1 MKEAFD
7 VKGMTCAACSARV
20 EQAVGKLDGVE
31 EASVNLLKNSL
42 MVTYREGATIGSQD
56 VIAAVD
62 KAGYQAARH
71 SELNG
76 DDFSQFEAASSGRG
90 SSPQPSSKANSIA
103 VQQYQDMRKRLIVSF
118 IFAIPLF
125 YLAMAHMV
133 GLPVPERFVGPDGAL
148 PFALTQLLLIIPI
161 VGVNFAYFRVGFRT
175 LFRGSPNMDSLIAI
189 GASAAII
196 YGTYA
201 IYRLAFATT
210 ASNTDLIH
218 RFAGDIYFESAG
230 TILALVT
237 LGKFFEARAKLK
249 TTDAITSLMDLAPKT
264 ACVVRDGSEVVVPI
278 EEVVPGE
285 LLVVKS
291 GEAIPLDGVVIEGAC
306 TVDESAITGE
316 SMPVEKSKGDTV
328 VGATIM
334 HSGFITMRV
343 TRIGGDTTLAQ
354 IIKLVDEAT
363 SSKAPIASMAD
374 RVSGVFVPIVIALAV
389 LVTGIWLLA
398 GFGIEFALSMG
409 ICVLVISCPCA
420 LGLATPTAIMVG
432 TGKGATHGILIKSAR
447 ALETAHH
454 VDSIV
459 LDKTG
464 TITEGTPT
472 VTDVVP
478 LRAVDDTA
486 NELMTV
492 DELLTAAGSIE
503 RFTEHPLG
511 QAIVARARE
520 HELKLAPMIS
530 DFEQHAG
537 AGISATLGDDPYLGG
552 NLRLLQ
558 QNAIS
563 IHTTVTV
570 PSSLLAENTASSSAT
585 GTAGDEVG
593 GGART
598 TITLVELRDHL
609 ATQGKTP
616 LFFARDRKLVGMI
629 ALADAV
635 KKTSREAISQLH
647 RMGLEVTMVTGDNN
661 MTAQAI
667 GKAVGVDNIVSD
679 VLPHDKDTIV
689 QRLQQEGKKV
699 AMVGDG
705 INDAPALARADVGLA
720 IGAGTDVALD
730 SADIVLMKSEL
741 LDVVNAI
748 KLSSATVR
756 NIKQNLFWALAYNVA
771 AIPIAAGIFYPAFGL
786 KLTPMIAALA
796 MSFSSV
802 FVVTNAL
809 RLRFFKPVEA
819 QEVLAGSGEE
829 ADSGDASTAEE
840 APEENAAEPESW
852 ETEEASDAR

>member
-1 MKEAFD
+1 MNHILDTPGGIRRIMVMKETFD
-7 VKGMTCAACSARV
+7 VTGMTCAACSTRV
-20 EQAVGKLDGVE
+20 ERAVSEIAGVE

-42 MVTYREGATIGSQD
+42 MVRYKDGSNTGAQD
-56 VIAAVD
+56 IISAVD
-62 KAGYQAARH
+62 KAGYQAALH
-71 SELNG
+71 SGFNG
-76 DDFSQFEAASSGRG
+76 DDAAQFDPDNTGRNKQQDAG
-90 SSPQPSSKANSIA
+90 STTNNIA
-103 VQQYQDMRKRLIVSF
+103 MQQYNDLRKRLIVSF

-125 YLAMAHMV
+125 YLVMAHMF
-133 GLPVPERFVGPDGAL
+133 GLPVPERFVGPEGAL
-148 PFALTQLLLIIPI
+148 PLALTQLLLIIPI
-161 VGVNFAYFRVGFRT
+161 VGINFAYFRVGFKT
-175 LFRGSPNMDSLIAI
+175 LFRGNPNMDSLIAI
-189 GASAAII
+189 GTSAAII

-201 IYRLAFATT
+201 IYRLAFATS
-210 ASNTDLIH
+210 AGDIEQIH
-218 RFAGDIYFESAG
+218 RFAMDIYFESAG

-249 TTDAITSLMDLAPKT
+249 TTNAITSLMDLAPKT
-264 ACVVRDGSEVVVPI
+264 ACVLRDDSEAVVPI

-291 GEAIPLDGVVIEGAC
+291 GEAVPLDGVIVEGAC
-306 TVDESAITGE
+306 TIDESVITGE
-316 SMPVEKSKGDTV
+316 SMPVEKVEGDGV
-328 VGATIM
+328 VGATM
-334 HSGFITMRV
+334 LHSGYMTMRV
-343 TRIGGDTTLAQ
+343 TRVGNETTLAR
-354 IIKLVDEAT
+354 IIQLVDEAT

-374 RVSGVFVPIVIALAV
+374 RLSGVFVPIVIALAV
-389 LVTGIWLLA
+389 LTTGAWLIA
-398 GFGIEFALSMG
+398 GYGIEFALSMG

-432 TGKGATHGILIKSAR
+432 TGKGATHGVLIKSAR

-454 VDSIV
+454 VDTVV

-464 TITEGTPT
+464 TITEGKPA
-472 VTDVVP
+472 VTDVVSLHSPNDTDQP
-478 LRAVDDTA
+478 LLST
-486 NELMTV
+486 
-492 DELLTAAGSIE
+492 DELLTAAGSME

-511 QAIVARARE
+511 QAIVAHARE
-520 HELKLAPMIS
+520 RDLKLARMVT

-537 AGISATLGDDPYLGG
+537 AGISAGIDGHAYLAG

-570 PSSLLAENTASSSAT
+570 PAPLVDDTVEDSSLE
-585 GTAGDEVG
+585 
-593 GGART
+593 T
-598 TITLVELRDHL
+598 TVTLVELRDHL

-616 LFFARDRKLVGMI
+616 LFFARDRKLIGMI

-635 KKTSREAISQLH
+635 KKTSQEAIARLH
-647 RMGLEVTMVTGDNN
+647 EMGLEVTMVTGDNN
-661 MTAQAI
+661 TTAQAI

-689 QRLQQEGKKV
+689 QQLQQEGKKV

-705 INDAPALARADVGLA
+705 INDAPALARADVGIA

-748 KLSSATVR
+748 RLSTDTVR

-771 AIPIAAGIFYPAFGL
+771 AIPIAAGVFYPAFGL

-796 MSFSSV
+796 MSLSSI
-802 FVVTNAL
+802 FVVSNAL
-809 RLRFFKPVEA
+809 RLRFFKPLEA
-819 QEVLAGSGEE
+819 QEVL
-829 ADSGDASTAEE
+829 
-840 APEENAAEPESW
+840 ESQ
-852 ETEEASDAR
+852 EVDDAR